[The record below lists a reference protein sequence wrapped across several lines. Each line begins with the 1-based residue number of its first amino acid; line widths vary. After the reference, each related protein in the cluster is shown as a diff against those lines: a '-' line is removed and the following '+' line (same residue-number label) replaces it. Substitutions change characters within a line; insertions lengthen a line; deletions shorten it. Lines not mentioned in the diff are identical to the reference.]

1 MAINSFREDEE
12 MSQTDKGKI
21 IKRLLSHLLHY
32 KLQIVTVLACMLITV
47 VISLVNPL
55 LIETALDKHVANGN
69 IPALLKLAAFAAI
82 INTFKSDEKSSFH
95 NRPHKYNCLSL
106 KQPQPSTITANVS
119 KNRCLNKFIL
129 SKVFSMNS
137 VSAICFLPK

>member
-12 MSQTDKGKI
+12 MSQTDKGRI

-82 INTFKSDEKSSFH
+82 INIIFVVLVKIRMYIMARVTNKILLSIRQDLYTHIQSLSF
-95 NRPHKYNCLSL
+95 L
-106 KQPQPSTITANVS
+106 
-119 KNRCLNKFIL
+119 
-129 SKVFSMNS
+129 
-137 VSAICFLPK
+137 

>member
-69 IPALLKLAAFAAI
+69 IPALLNWQLLRQLSILYLLFWS
-82 INTFKSDEKSSFH
+82 KSECISW
-95 NRPHKYNCLSL
+95 R
-106 KQPQPSTITANVS
+106 V
-119 KNRCLNKFIL
+119 
-129 SKVFSMNS
+129 
-137 VSAICFLPK
+137 